1 MNYKNNSILGT
12 DFDRFVIEPSKIL
25 NYTLVFLL
33 VATSGITYFYYN
45 EQYIVIGLILS
56 VLIAFSRGTLEE
68 LDLKFF
74 LILLLFMIWQIFQGF
89 YFENFTIKSLIGTF
103 VRFAFAY
110 LVIKTVGHKLIPIYI
125 NLIVFF
131 SIISLLVYVAFFFPS
146 LTNQLV
152 AHAIKSP
159 LFPLKDQT
167 YAFTPNYILVTF
179 NQYQQLRNSGPF
191 WEPGAFAVFLN
202 VAILFNVMSNKKLFD
217 KKNILFIISI
227 ATTLSTAGYLALF
240 FIITLIYLIV
250 NPSLK
255 KVLILA
261 PMVVFFT
268 IFIINMSFLL
278 PKIKDNVIIAENDN
292 TSRFGSAYSDYQ
304 LIYKNPIIGYGKDIQ
319 NKFGTSIWNLKKMH
333 RNNGI
338 TNFMTEWGLVIFVF
352 YFANCKKSFNNICLY
367 YQSNKNLSIVMLITI
382 LLSGFSEAIFQYT
395 FFYSLMFLQFSYN
408 GILVKNELETE
419 PNIQSEELFVHND

>member
-1 MNYKNNSILGT
+1 MKFENNSILGT
-12 DFDRFVIEPSKIL
+12 YLDRFVIEPSKIL
-25 NYTLVFLL
+25 DYTLVFLL

-56 VLIAFSRGTLEE
+56 LLIAFARGTLEE
-68 LDLKFF
+68 LDLKFIII
-74 LILLLFMIWQIFQGF
+74 LIVFIIWQVFQGF
-89 YFENFTIKSLIGTF
+89 YFDNFTINSLIGTF
-103 VRFAFAY
+103 VRFTFAY

-131 SIISLLVYVAFFFPS
+131 SIISLLVYAAFFVPS
-146 LTNQLV
+146 LTNQLI
-152 AHAIKSP
+152 AHAITSP

-217 KKNILFIISI
+217 KKNILFIIAI
-227 ATTLSTAGYLALF
+227 ATTLSTAGYLVLF
-240 FIITLIYLIV
+240 FIITALYLMV

-255 KVLILA
+255 KVLVLA
-261 PMVVFFT
+261 PMVIFFT

-292 TSRFGSAYSDYQ
+292 SSRFGSAYSDYQ
-304 LIYKNPIIGYGKDIQ
+304 LIYKNPFIGYGKDIQ
-319 NKFGTSIWNLKKMH
+319 NKYGTSIWNLKKMH

-338 TNFMTEWGLVIFVF
+338 TNFMTEWGLIIFVF
-352 YFANCKKSFNNICLY
+352 YFANYKKSSDNICMY
-367 YQSNKNLSIVMLITI
+367 FQSNKYLSVVFLII
-382 LLSGFSEAIFQYT
+382 IWLSGFSEAIFQYT
-395 FFYSLMFLQFSYN
+395 FFHSMMFLQFSYK
-408 GILVKNELETE
+408 GILVNNEDEVETE
-419 PNIQSEELFVHND
+419 PNIQSERYLIS

>member
-1 MNYKNNSILGT
+1 MKYKNSSILGT
-12 DFDRFVIEPSKIL
+12 YSDSLVIEPSKIMD
-25 NYTLVFLL
+25 YASVFLL

-56 VLIAFSRGTLEE
+56 VLLAFSRGTLEE

-74 LILLLFMIWQIFQGF
+74 LILILFMIWQVIQGF
-89 YFENFTIKSLIGTF
+89 YFENFTIKSLIGTS

-110 LVIKTVGHKLIPIYI
+110 LVIKTVGHKLISTYI

-131 SIISLLVYVAFFFPS
+131 SIINLLVYATFFFPPVI
-146 LTNQLV
+146 NQLIS
-152 AHAIKSP
+152 HAITSP

-179 NQYQQLRNSGPF
+179 NQYQQFRNSGPF

-217 KKNILFIISI
+217 KKNILFIISV

-240 FIITLIYLIV
+240 FIVTAVYLIV

-255 KVLILA
+255 KVFILI
-261 PMVVFFT
+261 PMIFFFT

-319 NKFGTSIWNLKKMH
+319 NKFGTSTWNLKKMH

-338 TNFMTEWGLVIFVF
+338 TNFMTEWGLIIFVF

-367 YQSNKNLSIVMLITI
+367 YQSNKNLSVVMLITI

-408 GILVKNELETE
+408 GIVVSDELETE
-419 PNIQSEELFVHND
+419 LNIQSEKYLVS